1 MKERG
6 PRCAVLADLGR
17 KDMKFGKAWAH
28 LALLTGVIAFLC
40 GGCGSKNGAI
50 ATTVSLISS
59 VGNTLILGQSTTI
72 TATVTGPTNTDVQWV
87 GPSNTTACQYT
98 TTTVSSSGTSTMSA
112 KTACPTDGSLG
123 TLTNEQTTG
132 TATFTAPGVLPDP
145 TKFPGL
151 VINLF
156 ACSVATPV
164 KCSQPLLLTI
174 DSGITVRLT
183 PNTAAV
189 PTSEKQP
196 FFAVLT
202 NDLKNQGVTWLL
214 TQQTPTTNTSTN
226 TNAFAA
232 LATCSVSGNAS
243 GCGSIDTTGVYTAPS
258 AVPTT
263 TVPANTTT
271 APTDCTTPQN
281 LTVVATSVTDP
292 TRFAIGTITITQGGP
307 ITFNGI
313 SPTIAPQGAAY
324 WDIFLNAPNMSSS
337 TLITL
342 TDANHGTTQ
351 LNSGTGQVK
360 VLFPIPTAST
370 STTTTS
376 NGCTVT
382 TTTSPGSTG
391 ALIRLFANNLTT
403 AGPFTISIS
412 DPAQP
417 VTQAANGT
425 FTYNVIPVRPT
436 VSTTAPNNII
446 QNTTAATQL
455 NIPMTIDGGYFGNQ
469 GQLAQAI
476 YPTSNQPLPS
486 QTNGQGTPI
495 SNSKQLAVQF
505 PATSINSGLPGLYAL
520 SVHSTASPLPSPNN
534 PAVSNLAVF
543 PSYQTNPPAVV
554 GYVGTPMGSNPSA
567 IDIDPTLGVVAVA
580 ETTANAVQFYS
591 IGTGTLT
598 PISTAPVGNLPTGL
612 SVNRTNHTVAVVN
625 YGDQSV
631 TVLPIPGAPAQAPGT
646 PFTFSIAGV
655 LQGAVNP
662 APVPYSIGIDP
673 DTNFGVV
680 AYSSTSTSSASN
692 LGFLVDL
699 NPGDTTTCVPFSGGP
714 TVPPCAFAQV
724 TLNTGAYPRVA
735 MAPHGHLA
743 FVSPGGGGA
752 LAGIDVTRP
761 SSSIGIQ
768 SLTLAAGIVTVNTT
782 ACNTSTLNP
791 SQILFP
797 GNSGTVL
804 ITGVPLPGASGNSTT
819 ANFNGVY
826 TASAVSDT
834 SFTYIVN
841 NTSSGTVT
849 IPNVT
854 LNCPSTPSSTPVPP
868 APSSAN
874 VFFSSPNLLYG
885 GISRTAQGIAINP
898 ISNTAVLADPNA
910 TGSAG
915 AEINTINSLDQS
927 VGDIS
932 FFANCTFYTTSCSNG
947 PELLGTAEV
956 AWQPYSNSIVSYNPH
971 INQVSV
977 SDPTSSRRYALACE
991 LTTPA
996 GSAKPNAGSACITDP
1011 SALVLPPACNGSAAT
1026 CDQLFQTQTT
1036 LAGTGQTNITVNNG
1050 TTNSLTLW
1058 GGLAV
1063 DPATNQAF
1071 VVMSGS
1077 NQIDIINLGP
1087 CSAATDFDTFPV
1099 QACVNP
1105 FNSLKPAQV
1114 SDILVP
1120 SPQPGFGAVGGVPNA
1135 NVPNGTLT
1143 SATDL
1148 AGVQIFGSG
1157 FDATTSVRLD
1167 GAPIP
1172 PSDITFVNSRQL
1184 RVTIPASFL
1193 SFPHR
1198 YALDVIN
1205 GGGSQ
1210 SNPTDFYVIQTVD
1223 LSTVCPPA
1231 ITQPSS
1237 VAIADQLANGPFQ
1250 PIAVVSNI
1258 GCNNVVTVDL
1268 NPADVIGGTGPNPG
1282 KFGTVTGSAAV
1293 GAGPQGIAVSQPF
1306 GLAVTA
1312 NNSAGTASIVNLLT
1326 NSLAVPDVATGTN
1339 PTGVAID
1346 DQTGA
1351 AIVTNTGSNTIS
1363 EMNLSLLFGSSPA
1376 TTLTP
1381 LSIGGLQVPTAVA
1394 IDPNRGTNNQGIAV
1408 VTSLQLISGA
1418 PPNGALQVVDIGLG
1432 SPALSSTL
1440 STGGVTAPS
1449 TGIVF
1454 DPTVAT
1460 GTTNPGVF
1468 YASSAGGNVITSFNP
1483 DNGVQSSANV
1493 GINPTSLALNPE
1505 TGTVITTN
1513 VAGKTTSFV
1522 DVTSSPLKTVQTIGL
1537 PGSPQ
1542 FGVAIDPFT
1551 NLAVIV
1557 DQANN
1562 RLFILPASK

>member
-1 MKERG
+1 
-6 PRCAVLADLGR
+6 
-17 KDMKFGKAWAH
+17 MKFGKACVH
-28 LALLTGVIAFLC
+28 LALLISAVALLC
-40 GGCGSKNGAI
+40 SGCGSKNGAI
-50 ATTVSLISS
+50 VTTVSLISS
-59 VGNTLILGQSTTI
+59 VGDTLILGQSTTI
-72 TATVTGPTNTDVQWV
+72 TASVTGPTNTDVQWI
-87 GPSNTTACQYT
+87 GPSNTSACQYT
-98 TTTVSSSGTSTMSA
+98 TTTVNSSGTPTTSSRLP
-112 KTACPTDGSLG
+112 CPSDGTLG
-123 TLTNEQTTG
+123 TLSNEQTTG
-132 TATFTAPGVLPDP
+132 TATFTAPGTLPDP

-151 VINLF
+151 AIDLY

-164 KCSQPLLLTI
+164 KCATPLVLTI
-174 DSGITVRLT
+174 DSGITVQLT
-183 PNTAAV
+183 PSTAAV

-214 TQQTPTTNTSTN
+214 TQQTPTGTATSSN
-226 TNAFAA
+226 TNAYAQ
-232 LATCSVSGNAS
+232 LVTCSVSGNAS

-263 TVPANTTT
+263 TVPANTTS

-281 LTVVATSVTDP
+281 LTIVATSVTDP
-292 TRFAIGTITITQGGP
+292 TRFAIGTITVTQGGP
-307 ITFNGI
+307 ITFNGV

-342 TDANHGTTQ
+342 TDANNGTTQ

-360 VLFPIPTAST
+360 VLFPIPVAST
-370 STTTTS
+370 TTTTTTS
-376 NGCTVT
+376 NGCTIT
-382 TTTSPGSTG
+382 TTTTPGSSG
-391 ALIRLFANNLTT
+391 ARIRLLANNLAT
-403 AGPFTISIS
+403 AGPVTVSIA

-417 VTQAANGT
+417 VTQAPGGT

-436 VSTTAPNNII
+436 VSATSPNGIV

-469 GQLAQAI
+469 GQLARA
-476 YPTSNQPLPS
+476 TFAGAPLPGS
-486 QTNGQGTPI
+486 TNGQGQPT
-495 SNSKQLAVQF
+495 SSSQQLDVQF
-505 PATSINSGLPGLYAL
+505 PATAINSGLPGLYSLA
-520 SVHSTASPLPSPNN
+520 VNSTASPLPSPNN

-543 PSYQTNPPAVV
+543 PSYATNPPAVV
-554 GYVGTPMGSNPSA
+554 GYVALPMGSNPSA
-567 IDIDPTLGVVAVA
+567 IDIDPTLGVVAVV
-580 ETTANAVQFYS
+580 ETSANAVQFYS

-598 PISTAPVGNLPTGL
+598 PISTAAVGNLPTGL
-612 SVNRTNHTVAVVN
+612 SINRTNHTVAVVN

-631 TVLPIPGAPAQAPGT
+631 TVLPVPGAPAQAPGT

-655 LQGAVNP
+655 LQGTVTP
-662 APVPYSIGIDP
+662 APLPYSIGVDP
-673 DTNFGVV
+673 DTNFGVI
-680 AYSSTSTSSASN
+680 AYSSTSASSASN

-699 NPGDTTTCVPFSGGP
+699 NPGDTTTCLPFSGGP
-714 TVPPCAFAQV
+714 TAPPCAFAQV
-724 TLNTGAYPRVA
+724 TLNTGPYPQVA

-752 LAGIDVTRP
+752 LAGIDVTKP
-761 SSSIGIQ
+761 SSSVGIQ

-791 SQILFP
+791 TQLLFP

-804 ITGVPLPGASGNSTT
+804 ITGVPLPGSSGNTTT

-841 NTSSGTVT
+841 NTGSGTVT

-854 LNCPSTPSSTPVPP
+854 LNCPSTPSSTPIPP

-898 ISNTAVLADPNA
+898 ISNTAALADPNA
-910 TGSAG
+910 TGSSG
-915 AEINTINSLDQS
+915 AEINVIDNLDQS
-927 VGDIS
+927 VSDVS
-932 FFANCTFYTTSCSNG
+932 YFANCTFYTTSCSNG
-947 PELLGTAEV
+947 PELLGTASI
-956 AWQPYSNSIVSYNPH
+956 AWQPYSNAVVSYNPNL
-971 INQVSV
+971 NQVSV
-977 SDPTSSRRYALACE
+977 SNPTTSQRYALACE
-991 LTTPA
+991 VDTPA
-996 GSAKPNAGSACITDP
+996 NNKTGAGTSCITDASSTP
-1011 SALVLPPACNGSAAT
+1011 LPPVCMAAPINNSNTACA
-1026 CDQLFQTQTT
+1026 QLFQNQVT
-1036 LAGTGQTNITVNNG
+1036 LQGTGEATVNVNNG
-1050 TTNSLTLW
+1050 TTSSLTLW

-1063 DPATNQAF
+1063 DAATNQAF

-1077 NQIDIINLGP
+1077 NQIDVINLGP
-1087 CSAATDFDTFPV
+1087 CSAASDFDSFPV
-1099 QACVNP
+1099 QACINP
-1105 FNSLKPAQV
+1105 FNNLKAAQV

-1120 SPQPGFGAVGGVPNA
+1120 SPTPGFGAIGGIPNA
-1135 NVPNGTLT
+1135 SVPNGTLT

-1157 FDATTSVRLD
+1157 FDAATSVRLD
-1167 GAPIP
+1167 GTPIP
-1172 PSDITFVNSRQL
+1172 PSDITFVSSRQL
-1184 RVTIPASFL
+1184 SVTIPASFL

-1198 YALDVIN
+1198 YSLDLIN
-1205 GGGSQ
+1205 SGGSQ
-1210 SNPTDFYVIQTVD
+1210 SNPTDFFVIQAVD
-1223 LSTVCPPA
+1223 LSTICPPA

-1237 VAIADQLANGPFQ
+1237 VAIADQVANGPFQ

-1258 GCNNVVTVDL
+1258 GCNNIVTVDL
-1268 NPADVIGGTGPNPG
+1268 NPADITGGTGPNPG
-1282 KFGTVTGSAAV
+1282 KFGTLIGSTAV
-1293 GAGPQGIAVSQPF
+1293 GAAPQGVAVSQPL

-1312 NNSAGTASIVNLLT
+1312 NNSAGTVSIVNLLT

-1339 PTGVAID
+1339 PTGVAIN

-1363 EMNLSLLFGSSPA
+1363 EINLSLLFGSSPA

-1381 LSIGGLQVPTAVA
+1381 VSIGGLQEPTAIA
-1394 IDPNRGTNNQGIAV
+1394 IDPDRGTNNQGIAV
-1408 VTSLQLISGA
+1408 VTSLQLVSGEA
-1418 PPNGALQVVDIGLG
+1418 PNGALQVVDIGLG
-1432 SPALSSTL
+1432 SPALSTTVSAG
-1440 STGGVTAPS
+1440 SVTAPS

-1454 DPTVAT
+1454 DPAVAT

-1468 YASSAGGNVITSFNP
+1468 FASSAGGNVITSFNP
-1483 DNGVQSSANV
+1483 DNSAQSSANV
-1493 GINPTSLALNPE
+1493 GINPTSLAVNPE
-1505 TGTVITTN
+1505 TGAIMTTN

-1522 DVTSSPLKTVQTIGL
+1522 DVTASPLKTVQTIGL

-1562 RLFILPASK
+1562 RLFILPASR